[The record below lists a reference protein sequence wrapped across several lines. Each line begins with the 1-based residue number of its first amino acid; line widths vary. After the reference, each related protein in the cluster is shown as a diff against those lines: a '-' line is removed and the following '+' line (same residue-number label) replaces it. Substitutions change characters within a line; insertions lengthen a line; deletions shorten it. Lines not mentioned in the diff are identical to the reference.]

1 VAGNL
6 NVSFNVENIIMFLTA
21 LSMVGG
27 VFLFL
32 YRIARRIEK
41 ATGRIE
47 VHRDDIKIL
56 MRSEFTCL
64 DGLTQLGANG
74 EVTKMKQEMKD
85 YLIGRGVVE

>member
-1 VAGNL
+1 
-6 NVSFNVENIIMFLTA
+6 
-21 LSMVGG
+21 
-27 VFLFL
+27 
-32 YRIARRIEK
+32 
-41 ATGRIE
+41 
-47 VHRDDIKIL
+47 